1 MRTSK
6 EMLTIFRHQTET
18 ASIMGLVFPS
28 FENSGSGQNIVA
40 TFGDQDIPRDAVYS
54 DAQGLPRNIG
64 NNLWGPLVSL
74 CQVCVISGDQT

>member
-40 TFGDQDIPRDAVYS
+40 TFSDQDIPGDAVYS
-54 DAQGLPRNIG
+54 NAHGLPGTMLLLLFPTLVLDG
-64 NNLWGPLVSL
+64 NNNNNPS
-74 CQVCVISGDQT
+74 